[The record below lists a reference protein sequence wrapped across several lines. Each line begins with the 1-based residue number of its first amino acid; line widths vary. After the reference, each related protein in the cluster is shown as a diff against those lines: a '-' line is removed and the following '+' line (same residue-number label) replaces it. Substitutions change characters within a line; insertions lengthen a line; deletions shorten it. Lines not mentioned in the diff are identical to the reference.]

1 MRGQV
6 IPIYIG
12 IYVVWRLLA
21 SLTGVRLA
29 RAKFVDNPIRI
40 VGGDLK
46 ASAMRTYL
54 RPTKSL
60 LLAAALVLPYSS
72 AYAEPIYQN
81 SAIFKKGDCGLTVE
95 DPHISDSLLKRKI
108 VAIKVNVTSKCV
120 YPQQKV
126 VFEITLLRKGALG
139 WSVAKPFLPKT
150 LTPTTSPYKI
160 EYKDSYVV
168 CKNKLKTIYMA
179 RALAKATIGGKV
191 YISPLVYSNETLPIA
206 CGF

>member
-1 MRGQV
+1 M
-6 IPIYIG
+6 
-12 IYVVWRLLA
+12 
-21 SLTGVRLA
+21 SLTWGGPEWRES
-29 RAKFVDNPIRI
+29 VDNPIQR
-40 VGGDLK
+40 VWGNLK

-54 RPTKSL
+54 KLTISL
-60 LLAAALVLPYSS
+60 LIATTFYLPFPN
-72 AYAEPIYQN
+72 AHAEPIYQN
-81 SAIFKKGDCGLTVE
+81 TSMFKKGDCGLIVE
-95 DPHISDSLLKRKI
+95 DPHISDSLLRKKI

-126 VFEITLLRKGALG
+126 VLEISLLKKGALG
-139 WSVAKPFLPKT
+139 WRVAKPFLPVT

-179 RALAKATIGGKV
+179 RASAKATIGGKI